1 MISDIPVS
9 AIIDGCLRMAVVV
22 VACLVGRGDRPEIPG
37 T

>member
-9 AIIDGCLRMAVVV
+9 VIVHGCLRMAVVV
-22 VACLVGRGDRPEIPG
+22 VACLLGRGDQPEIAG